1 MLPTREEALKL
12 IRDGLLFNPGPWG
25 KHCLTAAHC
34 AEKIASACGDMDVEK
49 AYILGLLHD
58 IGRKFDVT
66 DEELII
72 IKTELA
78 KTIYDEYDRLI
89 QLCDCLAGAEGVL
102 DIENRKFLFSKWI
115 KQDALF
121 CAISAENM
129 EHFIFLLEKLG
140 FEVKQ
145 GKHIAVKVPGMKRFK
160 RLDTISEDL
169 CRESLEAMFRYGDAS
184 LAALVNRAVSLLPA
198 RKAVFSPYQ
207 RKYYARMYR
216 LRLAE
221 KNGSLIN
228 LLICMSRYGKCMSF
242 RKSIWWWSGMM

>member
-1 MLPTREEALKL
+1 
-12 IRDGLLFNPGPWG
+12 
-25 KHCLTAAHC
+25 
-34 AEKIASACGDMDVEK
+34 
-49 AYILGLLHD
+49 
-58 IGRKFDVT
+58 
-66 DEELII
+66 
-72 IKTELA
+72 
-78 KTIYDEYDRLI
+78 
-89 QLCDCLAGAEGVL
+89 
-102 DIENRKFLFSKWI
+102 
-115 KQDALF
+115 
-121 CAISAENM
+121 M

-207 RKYYARMYR
+207 RKYYASMYR
-216 LRLAE
+216 LSLAE

-242 RKSIWWWSGMM
+242 RKSIWWW

>member
-1 MLPTREEALKL
+1 
-12 IRDGLLFNPGPWG
+12 
-25 KHCLTAAHC
+25 
-34 AEKIASACGDMDVEK
+34 
-49 AYILGLLHD
+49 
-58 IGRKFDVT
+58 
-66 DEELII
+66 
-72 IKTELA
+72 
-78 KTIYDEYDRLI
+78 
-89 QLCDCLAGAEGVL
+89 
-102 DIENRKFLFSKWI
+102 
-115 KQDALF
+115 
-121 CAISAENM
+121 M

-207 RKYYARMYR
+207 RKNYARMYR

-221 KNGSLIN
+221 KNVALIN

>member
-1 MLPTREEALKL
+1 
-12 IRDGLLFNPGPWG
+12 
-25 KHCLTAAHC
+25 
-34 AEKIASACGDMDVEK
+34 
-49 AYILGLLHD
+49 
-58 IGRKFDVT
+58 
-66 DEELII
+66 
-72 IKTELA
+72 
-78 KTIYDEYDRLI
+78 
-89 QLCDCLAGAEGVL
+89 
-102 DIENRKFLFSKWI
+102 
-115 KQDALF
+115 
-121 CAISAENM
+121 M

-169 CRESLEAMFRYGDAS
+169 CRES